1 MTLLV
6 IHRRV
11 AEDAEMNEF
20 PFAVEKTAKGKQSA
34 ASLRYEL

>member
-1 MTLLV
+1 MTLLI